1 MIITGYIQPIRPQDL
16 RGRFRLLRGEL
27 AAELAR
33 RVDDPRDWRVQR
45 LTERELLRFVLDV
58 VDGHI
63 YLADHVTPQRD
74 PDAMVAVFPAAEFV
88 RDISPDARREIGTFY
103 EYRDK
108 ATGKTSNGQPS
119 FSSVRFVHAEDWKRA
134 LDMIA
139 AECIRREGN
148 KP

>member
-16 RGRFRLLRGEL
+16 RGRFRLLRDELGEL
-27 AAELAR
+27 AR
-33 RVDDPRDWRVQR
+33 TVNDPRSWRVPR
-45 LTERELLRFVLDV
+45 FTERELLRFVLDV

-63 YLADHVTPQRD
+63 FLADHVTPQRD

-88 RDISPDARREIGTFY
+88 REVSPDARRELGTFY

-108 ATGKTSNGQPS
+108 ATGTTRTGQPS
-119 FSSVRFVHAEDWKRA
+119 FSSVRFIHAEDWKRA

-139 AECIRREGN
+139 AECIRREQQ
-148 KP
+148 P